1 MFPVCGNPLFELFL
15 NFFEF
20 FLAWPQRPET
30 ALAADRR
37 RSGNRRGSS
46 GPGPSPKPGAGRGR
60 RRSPVRAAAK
70 TPTCDRLKGNA
81 RGDRDGYAERAS
93 AEAPAGRCAGRPAD
107 GVVAPRRG
115 AARPVPGSAR
125 RRAAAPGPDG
135 YPQFVNR
142 SAHSRIAGVAGRR
155 RAASAE
161 ARRSSRRWS
170 SGSAAH
176 RLRRRPAFASH
187 VDFLR
192 LGLRSAGFAGRP
204 ASAVKVEN
212 AGNSA
217 FDGVIVFN
225 FLMQIINNLNA
236 KARFHG
242 PGRQG
247 WNSGGRR
254 FSRRGEPSR
263 GDQEVASEQQKPLF
277 FKGLRNLK
285 RFGERRRAH
294 RGYAAIPLAAW

>member
-1 MFPVCGNPLFELFL
+1 MRG
-15 NFFEF
+15 
-20 FLAWPQRPET
+20 
-30 ALAADRR
+30 AARR
-37 RSGNRRGSS
+37 WSRG
-46 GPGPSPKPGAGRGR
+46 
-60 RRSPVRAAAK
+60 
-70 TPTCDRLKGNA
+70 
-81 RGDRDGYAERAS
+81 AE
-93 AEAPAGRCAGRPAD
+93 AGRCAACARIGAPPRCGAGAGRLSTGCEQICAQPHR
-107 GVVAPRRG
+107 GRCGAPTRRLGGG
-115 AARPVPGSAR
+115 AAI
-125 RRAAAPGPDG
+125 
-135 YPQFVNR
+135 
-142 SAHSRIAGVAGRR
+142 IATVG
-155 RAASAE
+155 
-161 ARRSSRRWS
+161 

-277 FKGLRNLK
+277 FKGLSNLK